1 MSANTDPVKLA
12 QTRLA
17 HARRIVFF
25 TGAGM
30 SAESGIPTFRDVLTG
45 LWAHYDPEQLATPQG
60 FLHDPSLVWGWYEW
74 RRMRALQALPNA
86 GHWAI
91 AEFAARHFKSGGDVA
106 FTAPQ
111 SRRRVRRRCLSL
123 QRDWLAWLAEF
134 GRKAR
139 RS

>member
-1 MSANTDPVKLA
+1 MSENFDPLKLA
-12 QTRLA
+12 QTHLA

-30 SAESGIPTFRDVLTG
+30 SADSGIPTFRDALTG

-74 RRMRALQALPNA
+74 RRTRALQALPNA

-91 AEFAARHFKSGGDVA
+91 AEFAARHHKRGVDVA
-106 FTAPQ
+106 FTASQ
-111 SRRRVRRRCLSL
+111 SCRRERRG
-123 QRDWLAWLAEF
+123 A
-134 GRKAR
+134 
-139 RS
+139 